1 MKNIRIKIRPLRPH
15 HDDFYW
21 MKTMSSPKHQPEA
34 EFINLKHWRK
44 YRARVI
50 ESDFD
55 FGIVM
60 WGDTGRFVDVE
71 VESSSNIYYFRDT
84 SDHNKVREIMETI
97 DFKTE
102 LPGSWMG
109 APNFKI
115 EDLIP
120 LYERKKQEWKQK

>member
-1 MKNIRIKIRPLRPH
+1 MKDIRIRTRPPRPH
-15 HDDFYW
+15 HEDFYW
-21 MKTMSSPKHQPEA
+21 MKTMSSPKHQPDA
-34 EFINLKHWRK
+34 EFIDLKHWRK
-44 YRARVI
+44 YRAHVI

-60 WGDTGRFVDVE
+60 WGDTGKFVDVE

-84 SDHNKVREIMETI
+84 SDHNKVRDIMETI

-120 LYERKKQEWKQK
+120 LYERKKQEWKK

>member
-1 MKNIRIKIRPLRPH
+1 
-15 HDDFYW
+15 

>member
-1 MKNIRIKIRPLRPH
+1 
-15 HDDFYW
+15 
-21 MKTMSSPKHQPEA
+21 MSSPKHQPDA
-34 EFINLKHWRK
+34 EFIDLKHWRK
-44 YRARVI
+44 YRAHVI

-60 WGDTGRFVDVE
+60 WGTIGKFVEVE

-84 SDHNKVREIMETI
+84 SEHNNVREIMETI
-97 DFKTE
+97 DFEKE
-102 LPGSWMG
+102 LAGSWMG